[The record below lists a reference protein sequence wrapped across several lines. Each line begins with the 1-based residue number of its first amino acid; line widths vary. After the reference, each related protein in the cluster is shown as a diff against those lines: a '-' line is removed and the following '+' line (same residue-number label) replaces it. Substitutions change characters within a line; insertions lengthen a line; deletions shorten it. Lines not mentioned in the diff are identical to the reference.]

1 MSRLIN
7 FSIIQLT
14 YSVINDVLYLHCT
27 LLYAVFCVLGCQP
40 LESSDVSTAQ
50 TDDFLAC
57 AQTTSD
63 LNVEPQ
69 LVVKQQHTSMDIMN
83 SSQGPAD
90 PESGTSLFA
99 LRMQQIFAEH

>member
-27 LLYAVFCVLGCQP
+27 LLYAVFCVLGSQP

-50 TDDFLAC
+50 MDDYLAC
-57 AQTTSD
+57 AQATSD

-69 LVVKQQHTSMDIMN
+69 LVVKRQCTSMDIMN
-83 SSQGPAD
+83 SSQGPN
-90 PESGTSLFA
+90 PESGNA
-99 LRMQQIFAEH
+99 LLALWKQQTIA